1 LENIIYYKNNL
12 TVYER
17 FGICT
22 LTPSTFKNCFENK
35 SPFLRRSHAGPTA
48 SVIGEKLKQKRDELG
63 YSLNELSRNVGV
75 SRRMMSK
82 YESGNSEASLKN
94 ANALYRLFGGSIF
107 RKIDIFSPQGKVA
120 DSLSEIPKKYNE
132 LGFESTETK
141 KAPFDIIAK
150 KEKSIILTE
159 IGDNTNPYLL
169 SVSKL
174 IDAERLVIFRKKK
187 PKEIPALTKKEFL
200 EFESANELIKFLKEF
215 E

>member
-1 LENIIYYKNNL
+1 MENIIYYKNNL

-22 LTPSTFKNCFENK
+22 LTPSIFKNCFENK

-63 YSLNELSRNVGV
+63 YSLNELSRKVGV

-150 KEKSIILTE
+150 KGKEIILTE
-159 IGDNTNPYLL
+159 VSDKVNPQMQPL
-169 SVSKL
+169 SKL
-174 IDAERLVIFRKKK
+174 LDADNLVIFRKKK
-187 PKEIPALTKKEFL
+187 PKNIPSMTKKEFM
-200 EFESANELIKFLKEF
+200 EFDEANELVKFLKEF
-215 E
+215 